1 MHGGDSGDDE
11 KFSTM
16 HQNHYYLG
24 GNVFA
29 SVCWLVRLSV
39 SRITRKVTDE
49 FPRGFLKGK
58 TLRQKVIDCNFEGY
72 LHLNA

>member
-24 GNVFA
+24 GNVLPRFVGHF
-29 SVCWLVRLSV
+29 VCLSV
-39 SRITRKVTDE
+39 GLPEKLRMNFHTVFSERKNLETKSN
-49 FPRGFLKGK
+49 RL
-58 TLRQKVIDCNFEGY
+58 
-72 LHLNA
+72 